1 MSTLHNKVLF
11 PGSFDPFTKGHA
23 DLVERGLQLFDHVV
37 IAIGYN
43 ENKAGWIPVEERV
56 KALKALYAGDSR
68 VTVESYFCLTT
79 DFARQCGAA
88 AILRGIRSVK
98 DYEYEMQLA
107 DVNRQISGIETV
119 LLFAAPQLSS
129 VSSSVVRE
137 LAHFGKDIKSFLP
150 EGLHY
155 SEQKK

>member
-1 MSTLHNKVLF
+1 
-11 PGSFDPFTKGHA
+11 
-23 DLVERGLQLFDHVV
+23 
-37 IAIGYN
+37 
-43 ENKAGWIPVEERV
+43 
-56 KALKALYAGDSR
+56 
-68 VTVESYFCLTT
+68 
-79 DFARQCGAA
+79 
-88 AILRGIRSVK
+88 
-98 DYEYEMQLA
+98 MQLA